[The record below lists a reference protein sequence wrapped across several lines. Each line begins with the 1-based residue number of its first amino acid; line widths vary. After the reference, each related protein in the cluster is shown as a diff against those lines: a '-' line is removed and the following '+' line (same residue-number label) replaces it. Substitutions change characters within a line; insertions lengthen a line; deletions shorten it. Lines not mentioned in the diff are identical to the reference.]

1 MNHTPPSPSLTAA
14 RPAQTAN
21 HRGLGGEGEP
31 DSPPAP
37 ASPIT
42 NGETVHHNDLDL
54 DTDLVRDF
62 TTRLGVSE
70 PTARTVVDE
79 ALEAQQTVTRLR

>member
-1 MNHTPPSPSLTAA
+1 M
-14 RPAQTAN
+14 
-21 HRGLGGEGEP
+21 
-31 DSPPAP
+31 
-37 ASPIT
+37 
-42 NGETVHHNDLDL
+42 HHNDLDL